1 MSELTRDQAVEIYF
15 RDPDAHTPSAAS
27 ADDKPIPSTRL
38 SERTDADD
46 GWHIRSADEWLATIH
61 DDGRIV
67 SPGQDDHAD
76 PDLHQE
82 RVRGTRS
89 EPRDKHAL
97 TEPKRDLSGRSRL
110 LPSDTLLKLI
120 HEQAGTEPINAK
132 ASNRK
137 GPTIKS
143 LDLEDDLRTID
154 PTYDEAMTLGKRG
167 PGARRPIPDLTPRD
181 LRARAAWHREQAAA
195 EEWIQLQRGG
205 KWPADDRPLARESW
219 RWFEAEARRR
229 RHLHIAEGLEALA
242 ARMKPR
248 PAGGERPTNPD
259 DLRIISAAKPA

>member
-1 MSELTRDQAVEIYF
+1 LTQLTREQALEIYF
-15 RDPDAHTPSAAS
+15 RDPDARPPFTGSG
-27 ADDKPIPSTRL
+27 DDKPIPSADLTTC
-38 SERTDADD
+38 TDADD
-46 GWHIRSADEWLATIH
+46 GWHVRNDDEWLATIH

-67 SPGQDDHAD
+67 SSGQDDHAD
-76 PDLHQE
+76 PDLNAE

-89 EPRDKHAL
+89 ERRDEGAL
-97 TEPKRDLSGRSRL
+97 TEAKRDLSGRRRL

-137 GPTIKS
+137 NPTIKS
-143 LDLEDDLRTID
+143 LDLEDDLRAID

-181 LRARAAWHREQAAA
+181 LKARAAWHREQAAA
-195 EEWIQLQRGG
+195 KEWIQLHRGG
-205 KWPADDRPLARESW
+205 KWPVDDRPLDRESW
-219 RWFEAEARRR
+219 RWFETEARRR

-242 ARMKPR
+242 ARMESQSGYAR
-248 PAGGERPTNPD
+248 
-259 DLRIISAAKPA
+259 